1 MESFKSSAFLNFL
14 IRLFQASY
22 QDCSLCT
29 AQAPKRYSSF
39 LLIIL
44 TTSLLK
50 VFALCENE
58 VNVLKLIKWL
68 HII

>member
-1 MESFKSSAFLNFL
+1 
-14 IRLFQASY
+14 
-22 QDCSLCT
+22 CT
-29 AQAPKRYSSF
+29 TQAPKRYSSF